1 MGRNGCWM
9 GMGARG
15 RKHMELRHYRV
26 GGMVAAAALVLSGC
40 SVGVPDP
47 RAANTAPAAS
57 RKPAAPTVTPGHDA
71 GAVAARSMPFSA
83 GHTLSPGSPA
93 QLSNGLAGAPGW
105 RQTRADTGGA
115 GEYRK
120 TDGCQA
126 AGKVGVDQWPLVGSG
141 DRESTEKL
149 FAYLDPTI
157 QPEYLA
163 PAVLRW
169 GGEQGKP
176 GLTVEVLV
184 LERAAVPEGKAAVMA
199 RVFGRTGSSVV
210 VTVACPS
217 AQSLEAARADV
228 TRSLTVVP
236 PGE

>member
-1 MGRNGCWM
+1 MRRRYC
-9 GMGARG
+9 RI
-15 RKHMELRHYRV
+15 REV
-26 GGMVAAAALVLSGC
+26 VAAAATALVLGGC

-47 RAANTAPAAS
+47 RAANTAPAVS
-57 RKPAAPTVTPGHDA
+57 RMPAAPTVTPGHDA

-83 GHTLSPGSPA
+83 GDTLGPGSPA
-93 QLSNGLAGAPGW
+93 QLSNGLAEAPGW

-120 TDGCQA
+120 SDGCQA
-126 AGKVGVDQWPLVGSG
+126 AGKVGVNQWPLVETG
-141 DRESTEKL
+141 DRESTERL

-163 PAVLRW
+163 PAALRW

-176 GLTVEVLV
+176 GPTVEVLV
-184 LERAAVPEGKAAVMA
+184 LERAAVPKGKAAVMA

-210 VTVACPS
+210 VTLACPS

-228 TRSLTVVP
+228 ARWLTVVP